1 MQDKVGKHRKSFN
14 KLTNS
19 IFADGISLDEE
30 RIKNISLDDFKI
42 FNKDSFP
49 SIQIINK
56 RVDPSKISNGYY
68 QRLRYEIKK
77 EIKKDTKIIFINF
90 IPKKDIDEKWEL
102 ETLLHLQKE
111 FTNFIII
118 PPSSVDSNE
127 LKEWNDIFNPA
138 LMVRYNQ

>member
-90 IPKKDIDEKWEL
+90 IPKKDIDVIVF
-102 ETLLHLQKE
+102 QV
-111 FTNFIII
+111 
-118 PPSSVDSNE
+118 P
-127 LKEWNDIFNPA
+127 IFHQCPF
-138 LMVRYNQ
+138 